1 MAVKR
6 KTIQVRVTPAQEREF
21 QRLSAKSDM
30 VLSEWVRAVLLS
42 GSVMVRQRAISA
54 ELVSVSPKEMVEV
67 TEAFPVRR
75 SKGSRRVQGA

>member
-1 MAVKR
+1 
-6 KTIQVRVTPAQEREF
+6 
-21 QRLSAKSDM
+21 M

-54 ELVSVSPKEMVEV
+54 ELLPVSPLEMVEV

-75 SKGSRRVQGA
+75 SKGSRRVQGV